1 MPNSP
6 MSELFASPEE
16 RRRYLQWVAQ
26 LGHPRTG
33 IPEPTEQELAMV
45 YAKPFRYPALNDVQR
60 T

>member
-1 MPNSP
+1 